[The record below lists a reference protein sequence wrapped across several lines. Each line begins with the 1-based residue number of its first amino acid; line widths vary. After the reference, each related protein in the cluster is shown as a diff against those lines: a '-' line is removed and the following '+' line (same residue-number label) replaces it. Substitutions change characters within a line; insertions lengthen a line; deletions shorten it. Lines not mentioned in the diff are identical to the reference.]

1 MTRGFIYGL
10 DYIPRRRSIRQ
21 YNDKPVTEE
30 LIEELVDFLSQLE
43 PPQGGIDWNF
53 DTLPYTDMVS
63 IAAIEPGVKVPYYLV
78 LRAERK
84 NFSLQNSGYI
94 GEMAAL
100 WLCSKGLG
108 SCWLGSIRVTADFPD
123 TLPYVASVAF
133 GYADEPWRTDLDGIR
148 RKPLNR
154 MTIGDFSGP
163 KGEIAEA
170 VRLAP
175 SSVNSQPVFL
185 LSRGNK
191 IHIFRKYVP
200 FKIPVLSYMQCIDT
214 GVAMAHIH
222 VAGSKYYNVVF
233 GQQIPEPQW
242 GKKIYQSTASLED
255 K

>member
-1 MTRGFIYGL
+1 MDLSYFSE
-10 DYIPRRRSIRQ
+10 YIPRRKSVRR
-21 YNDKPVTEE
+21 YNDRPVTEE
-30 LIEELVDFLSQLE
+30 LIEELVDFLSGLE

-53 DTLPYTDMVS
+53 DTLPYSDMLS
-63 IAAIEPGVKVPYYLV
+63 ISSMEPGVKAPYYLV

-100 WLCSKGLG
+100 WLCSRGLG
-108 SCWLGSIRVTADFPD
+108 SCWQGSIRVTADFPD
-123 TLPYVASVAF
+123 TLPYVIALAF
-133 GYADEPWRTDLDGIR
+133 GYTDEPWRTDLEGIR
-148 RKPLNR
+148 RKSIKR

-163 KGEIAEA
+163 KREIAEA

-175 SSVNSQPVFL
+175 SSMNSQPVSL

-191 IHIFRKYVP
+191 IHIFRKYVL
-200 FKIPVLSYMQCIDT
+200 FKNPVLSYMQCIDA

-222 VAGSKYYNVVF
+222 VAASKYYNVVF
-233 GQQIPEPQW
+233 GQQIPEPEW
-242 GKKIYQSTASLED
+242 GLKIYQSTVALEE

>member
-1 MTRGFIYGL
+1 MDLSYL
-10 DYIPRRRSIRQ
+10 SEYIPRRKSVRR
-21 YNDKPVTEE
+21 YNDRPVEAE

-53 DTLPYTDMVS
+53 DTLPYADMVRIS
-63 IAAIEPGVKVPYYLV
+63 AMEPGVKAPCYLV

-84 NFSLQNSGYI
+84 SFSLQNSGYI

-100 WLCSKGLG
+100 WLCSRGLG
-108 SCWLGSIRVTADFPD
+108 SCWQGSIRVTSDFPD
-123 TLPYVASVAF
+123 TLPYVIALAF
-133 GYADEPWRTDLDGIR
+133 GHTDEPWRTDLDRIK

-163 KGEIAEA
+163 KREIAEA

-175 SSVNSQPVFL
+175 SSINSQPVYL

-191 IHIFRKYVP
+191 MHIFRKYVP
-200 FKIPVLSYMQCIDT
+200 FKIPVLSYMHCIDV
-214 GVAMAHIH
+214 GAAMAHIH
-222 VAGSKYYNVVF
+222 VAASKYYKVVF
-233 GQQIPEPQW
+233 SRQIPEPQW
-242 GKKIYQSTASLED
+242 GLKIYQATVSLEE